1 MRKRMYRLLLVDDEP
16 WALTGLKEIIPWDAY
31 GFEIAA
37 LCKNAEEALELC
49 RKTVIHAVFTDIRM
63 PGMNGVKLIGK
74 IKELKSDAECVIV
87 SAYSDFEAAREAIEH
102 RASGYLLKPLEEAEV
117 RKTAERIR
125 SLLDERRSED
135 LILISPGR
143 DSFGKASE
151 RIGQILPLPWHC
163 AVLFSDEGLFS
174 SFHDPP
180 PFVPLTIQGAAVH
193 AAIVSSAERNTV
205 IAKPDGTQGEFFQ
218 GRWHEGSGEL
228 ELMLMEASA
237 AGCGNFVYTENQAVS
252 AIQFFIGKN
261 YKENFSLAELASRF
275 SISKSYIGELFKKY
289 AGETIVRFTGM
300 VRLKNACRLLE
311 HLEKPVKEIADE
323 TGFNDISYFCRS
335 FRRRFGITPF
345 RFRERRLDEGR
356 SRPDFSLPEFSAEAR
371 IGSQTCFFP

>member
-1 MRKRMYRLLLVDDEP
+1 MYRLLLVDDEP

-74 IKELKSDAECVIV
+74 IKELKSDTECVIV

-125 SLLDERRSED
+125 SLLDEGRSED
-135 LILISPGR
+135 LILIPPDR
-143 DSFGKASE
+143 DSLGKASE
-151 RIGQILPLPWHC
+151 RIGQMLPLPWHC
-163 AVLFSDEGLFS
+163 AVLFPDEGLFF

-180 PFVPLTIQGAAVH
+180 PLVPLTIQGAAVH
-193 AAIVSSAERNTV
+193 AAIVSSAERNTA
-205 IAKPDGTQGEFFQ
+205 IAKPDGTRGEFFQ

-228 ELMLMEASA
+228 ESMLMEASA
-237 AGCGNFVYTENQAVS
+237 AGCGNFVYTENPAVS
-252 AIQFFIGKN
+252 AIQFFIGEN
-261 YKENFSLAELASRF
+261 YFENFSLEELASRF
-275 SISKSYIGELFKKY
+275 SVSKSYIGELFKKY

-300 VRLKNACRLLE
+300 VRLENACRLLE
-311 HLEKPVKEIADE
+311 YTEKPVKEIADK

-345 RFRERRLDEGR
+345 AFRERRLDEGH

-371 IGSQTCFFP
+371 TGQSAGD

>member
-1 MRKRMYRLLLVDDEP
+1 MYRLLLVDDEP
-16 WALTGLKEIIPWDAY
+16 WALTGLKEIIPWEVY

-37 LCKNAEEALELC
+37 LCKNAEEALDMC
-49 RKTVIHAVFTDIRM
+49 GKTVIHAVFTDIRM

-74 IKELKSDAECVIV
+74 IKELKSDVECVIV

-117 RKTAERIR
+117 RKTADRIR
-125 SLLDERRSED
+125 SLLDKRRED
-135 LILISPGR
+135 LILTPTDR
-143 DSFGKASE
+143 DSFGKVSE

-180 PFVPLTIQGAAVH
+180 PLVPLTIRGAAVY
-193 AAIVSSAERNTV
+193 AAIVSSAERDTAIVNSAG
-205 IAKPDGTQGEFFQ
+205 IQGEFFQ

-228 ELMLMEASA
+228 MSMLMEASA
-237 AGCGNFVYTENQAVS
+237 AGCGNFAYTENPAVS

-261 YKENFSLAELASRF
+261 YKEDFSLGELASRF
-275 SISKSYIGELFKKY
+275 SVSKSYIGELFKKY
-289 AGETIVRFTGM
+289 AGETIVRFTRM
-300 VRLKNACRLLE
+300 VRLENARRLLG
-311 HLEKPVKEIADE
+311 HRGKPVKEIADE

-335 FRRRFGITPF
+335 FRQYFGITPF
-345 RFRERRLDEGR
+345 AFREHRLDEGH
-356 SRPDFSLPEFSAEAR
+356 SRPDFSLPEFPA
-371 IGSQTCFFP
+371 GVD